1 MNTALSLP
9 PENDLDTTMLRV
21 ARDIAMDIY
30 PLPTILVNAGIS
42 VQDFNTWKEHPRFLE
57 YLRSETEAWKS
68 ATNTV
73 ERTKLKA
80 AVIMEEFMIEANAR
94 LHDKTIA
101 LNHRVELGKLV
112 AKIAG
117 MGEPKLLNAGA
128 GTPTFQLK
136 INIGPTRH
144 TQVTVAP
151 TFGKMINHDHSASE
165 TITEDVEESKDSEEY
180 SVNME
185 VGVQEALPV
194 YDDAGDDD
202 YDPFTSPSTLDD

>member
-30 PLPTILVNAGIS
+30 PLPTILVNAG
-42 VQDFNTWKEHPRFLE
+42 VAMHEFNTWKEHPRFLE

-68 ATNTV
+68 ATNTG

-80 AVIMEEFMIEANAR
+80 AVVMEEFMAEAHAR
-94 LHDKTIA
+94 LHDNKIA

-117 MGEPKLLNAGA
+117 MGEPKLMNSGS

-136 INIGPTRH
+136 INIGPTKQ
-144 TQVTVAP
+144 TQVKVAP
-151 TFGKMINHDHSASE
+151 TFGKIINYDEPSPAIPDE
-165 TITEDVEESKDSEEY
+165 PEELSIDMQVDFGIAE
-180 SVNME
+180 
-185 VGVQEALPV
+185 
-194 YDDAGDDD
+194 DDD
-202 YDPFTSPSTLDD
+202 GYNPLVSPSTLDD